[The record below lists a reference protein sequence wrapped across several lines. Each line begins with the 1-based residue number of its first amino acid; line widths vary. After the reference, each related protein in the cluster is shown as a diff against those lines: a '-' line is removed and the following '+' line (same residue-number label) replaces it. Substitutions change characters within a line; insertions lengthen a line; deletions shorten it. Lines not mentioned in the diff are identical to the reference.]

1 MVAITMQRGS
11 YKQLQDKAP
20 VFMLAGGKA
29 HCIGVKESV
38 LIDDEW
44 DLTEVKKHPLE
55 VRTVNDKVIKLNKK
69 AARCCFG
76 FYEVINEQLE
86 TSLA

>member
-29 HCIGVKESV
+29 RYIGAKCVCSGKGLSS
-38 LIDDEW
+38 LI
-44 DLTEVKKHPLE
+44 PL
-55 VRTVNDKVIKLNKK
+55 KIKTDNGNFITLNKK

>member
-11 YKQLQDKAP
+11 YKQLQVDSP
-20 VFMLAGGKA
+20 VFMLSGGKSL
-29 HCIGVKESV
+29 CIGIKQPPKLLDNSAMRV
-38 LIDDEW
+38 LLDSGNT
-44 DLTEVKKHPLE
+44 LH
-55 VRTVNDKVIKLNKK
+55 LNKA

-86 TSLA
+86 TSLAW